1 MACGS
6 GSLLRRDDNVRAW
19 PDTPSPSRDTNAPGL
34 CTNQRP
40 PNYRGRRECRM
51 RAASAVSRA
60 KGTKNCTRAYRA
72 AEAIRHSP
80 RNGFTA
86 YSALSLVT
94 GLVCHHR
101 RRDAK
106 HRRQLDASVGASGP
120 HGFAVRL
127 AQLVFE
133 HQSVHRI
140 PHPTSVTIAIRPSWQ
155 GRDGPKYRLICVF
168 GKTEIFLWAGLDKR
182 AEACRRKSVGRNVIA
197 SDSEAIHFAVQGED
211 GLLRRC
217 CSSQ

>member
-120 HGFAVRL
+120 HGFAIRFG
-127 AQLVFE
+127 ATR
-133 HQSVHRI
+133 HDAPKRP
-140 PHPTSVTIAIRPSWQ
+140 PHPAPNVRDDRDTPLLARA
-155 GRDGPKYRLICVF
+155 GRASYRLICWF
-168 GKTEIFLWAGLDKR
+168 GKTELFLWEGWTKIESPAVTCL
-182 AEACRRKSVGRNVIA
+182 RNA
-197 SDSEAIHFAVQGED
+197 Q
-211 GLLRRC
+211 LRQRFL
-217 CSSQ
+217 SGG